1 MSVVDTIPDSVLPNL
16 PYDRSGPAVGA
27 ALANK
32 HPAEILC
39 LYLNWRNRLIP
50 AQPRSVARST
60 MFSQYPV
67 VVERSEAISKIIA
80 DIAEGN
86 DLTKYLSR
94 RVTTGFAPPPKPG
107 VKRLARLQHL
117 DLLLNEWG
125 IHHLHI
131 STAVEADGFVAR
143 DDPLLFAMFEPE
155 AAYLLDIATHSSFV
169 DQRLAEIAVEN
180 WPGAQLFVEIKGIRL
195 RNGVPYPQHNRQQ
208 MRSAGISSF
217 IPIGDKVFAPRG
229 GISAAGTSTQAS
241 LQTNHI
247 MRTLRAFEERVRAHP
262 AEISGLIQS
271 HGHEPGDP
279 PQFKFALLLGGG
291 FGAVETTSGVA
302 IRLG

>member
-1 MSVVDTIPDSVLPNL
+1 MSLIDTIADSVLPNL
-16 PYDRSGPAVGA
+16 PYDRSDPAVGA
-27 ALANK
+27 TLANK

-50 AQPRSVARST
+50 ARPRTVARSIT
-60 MFSQYPV
+60 FSQNSV
-67 VVERSEAISKIIA
+67 AVERSESISKIIT
-80 DIAEGN
+80 DIEEGN

-94 RVTTGFAPPPKPG
+94 RVTTGFALPAKPG
-107 VKRLARLQHL
+107 VKQLAKLQHL

-131 STAVEADGFVAR
+131 STAIEADGFVER
-143 DDPLLFAMFEPE
+143 DDPLMFAMFEPE
-155 AAYLLDIATHSSFV
+155 AAYLLDIGTHSSFV
-169 DQRLAEIAVEN
+169 DQRLAKIAVEN
-180 WPGAQLFVEIKGIRL
+180 WPDAQLFLEIKDIQL
-195 RNGVPYPQHNRQQ
+195 RNGVPYSQDDRKQ
-208 MRSAGISSF
+208 MRSAGIFSF

-247 MRTLRAFEERVRAHP
+247 MRTLRAFEERVRVDP
-262 AEISGLIQS
+262 AEITGHIRS
-271 HGHEPGDP
+271 HCHEPSYP

-291 FGAVETTSGVA
+291 FGVVETASGVA